1 MKRSIPYKVLLL
13 GVFLLSIVI
22 GCSEDTRPAELLP
35 EETMVPVLKEL
46 EIAYAGVD
54 QTIKDPK
61 QRAAKYEEMNS
72 LVLKKNNLEK
82 KQFFDSYKWYE
93 ERPVLLD
100 TILKQVIV
108 ALNNDLINLEQGGGT
123 TPKPQNIAPVAN

>member
-1 MKRSIPYKVLLL
+1 
-13 GVFLLSIVI
+13 
-22 GCSEDTRPAELLP
+22 
-35 EETMVPVLKEL
+35 MVPVLKEL

-100 TILKQVIV
+100 TILKQVILQ
-108 ALNNDLINLEQGGGT
+108 LNNDLINLEQGGNA
-123 TPKPQNIAPVAN
+123 PKPQNIAPVAN

>member
-1 MKRSIPYKVLLL
+1 
-13 GVFLLSIVI
+13 
-22 GCSEDTRPAELLP
+22 
-35 EETMVPVLKEL
+35 MVPVLKEL

-54 QTIKDPK
+54 QTVKDPK

-93 ERPVLLD
+93 AHPVLLD
-100 TILKQVIV
+100 TILKQVV
-108 ALNNDLINLEQGGGT
+108 LELNADLINLEQGGNV
-123 TPKPQNIAPVAN
+123 KPQNLAPAAN